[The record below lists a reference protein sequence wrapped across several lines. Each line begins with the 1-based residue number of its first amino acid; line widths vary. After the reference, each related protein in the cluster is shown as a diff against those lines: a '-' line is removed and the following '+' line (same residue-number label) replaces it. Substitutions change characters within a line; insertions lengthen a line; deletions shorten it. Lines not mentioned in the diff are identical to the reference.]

1 MQPRGSF
8 PATTFGAGKN
18 ARRGSFTSDWYRG
31 RPWLE
36 YSKQADA
43 AFCFPCRKFRPVGV
57 PEGND
62 KSELSYVSGGY
73 RNWKSATKQ
82 HKGFS
87 KHEQSAPHKM
97 SMSCW
102 LEQRMRQIANKEIST
117 MINSE
122 QLARNRYYLSAIVD
136 VIHFLVSN
144 ELPLRGRFDTSP
156 EVNEDGSHVVCTSLT
171 HSSGLF
177 LKLFEYT
184 MKKDKVLRDAY
195 ATIPA
200 NATYT
205 SHDIQNDIINL
216 MADAVTQCIVDEVS
230 GAKFTIKVDG
240 TRDPTGRE
248 NISIVI
254 RYVSQDAVIKE
265 RLLCL
270 ATSDKFGASDLA
282 DVVLH
287 EIQCKGLDVNN
298 IISQCYDGASVMS
311 GCSGGV
317 QRIIQDRLKKVVPY
331 VHCYNHKVHLVV
343 VSAMSSDS
351 RLTDFFQLCDCLY
364 KFTKRPNMA
373 VIYQGHRLKRLLDQ
387 RWTGHWETVR
397 NILLSFADLVQLL
410 EDAQVNKRG
419 TIDVRVEASGLLGQV
434 NCARFLFV
442 AKMVHRVL
450 DIFKPV
456 DKSLQD
462 RTVDL
467 LTANRLVSATNDVI
481 VSMRSD
487 QQFDTLWEDAVSLV
501 SHDDAREVRRQ
512 RKLNPQYASCIV
524 YETVGQR
531 EAGDNESEDL
541 KCEMKRLYF
550 STIDVVVSEMNTRFS
565 QQDQYLAAL
574 TAADPC
580 SPDFLDESLL
590 QPLAKLADI
599 DLDLAQLSVARAYVQ
614 MHMKGASAT
623 DVMKDNV
630 INHGAPTVR
639 SIIAAALT
647 FGASSATCESS
658 FSTMARILTDY
669 RRSMLQVRKSN
680 LVLLAFESD
689 LTSKLTGDSM
699 KEQLLRKFQSMGAR
713 RLQLY

>member
-1 MQPRGSF
+1 M
-8 PATTFGAGKN
+8 
-18 ARRGSFTSDWYRG
+18 
-31 RPWLE
+31 E
-36 YSKQADA
+36 YSRQADA
-43 AFCFPCRKFRPVGV
+43 AFCFPCRKFRPIDAFRV
-57 PEGND
+57 ND
-62 KSELSYVSGGY
+62 TSELCFVSGGY
-73 RNWKSATKQ
+73 RNWKSATEQ
-82 HKGFS
+82 HKGFC
-87 KHEQSAPHKM
+87 KHKM

-102 LEQRMRQIANKEIST
+102 LEKRVRQTANKEIST

-122 QLARNRYYLSAIVD
+122 QLARNRYYVSSIVD

-144 ELPLRGRFDTSP
+144 ELPLRGRFDATP
-156 EVNEDGSHVVCTSLT
+156 KINEDGSDVVCASLT

-195 ATIPA
+195 MTIPA

-205 SHDIQNDIINL
+205 SHDIQNDIIQL
-216 MADAVTQCIVDEVS
+216 MADAVTKYIVDEVS

-254 RYVSQDAVIKE
+254 RYVSQDVTVKE

-270 ATSDKFGASDLA
+270 ATTEKFGASDLA
-282 DVVLH
+282 DVIL
-287 EIQCKGLDVNN
+287 EQIQSKGLDVNN
-298 IISQCYDGASVMS
+298 ILSQCYDGASVMS

-317 QRIIQDRLKKVVPY
+317 QRIIQDRLNKVVPY
-331 VHCYNHKVHLVV
+331 VHCYNHKLHLVV

-351 RLTDFFQLCDCLY
+351 RLREFFHLCDCLY

-387 RWTGHWETVR
+387 RWTGHWETVH
-397 NILLSFADLVQLL
+397 NILLSFTDLVELL
-410 EDAQVNKRG
+410 QDAEVNKRG
-419 TIDVRVEASGLLGQV
+419 TIDVRVEASGLLRQV
-434 NCARFLFV
+434 NCAQFV
-442 AKMVHRVL
+442 FVGKMVHRVL
-450 DIFKPV
+450 DTFKPV
-456 DKSLQD
+456 DNSLQD
-462 RTVDL
+462 RTIDL
-467 LTANRLVSATNDVI
+467 LTANRLVAATNDVI
-481 VSMRSD
+481 VSMRSQ
-487 QQFDTLWEDAVSLV
+487 QQFDTLWEDTLLLV
-501 SHDDAREVRRQ
+501 SPDDAREVCRR
-512 RKLNPQYASCIV
+512 RKLNPKYASSVV
-524 YETVGQR
+524 YETVGHR
-531 EAGDNESEDL
+531 EAGQNQSEDL

-565 QQDQYLAAL
+565 HQDQYLAAL

-580 SPDFLDESLL
+580 SPDFLDDSLL

-599 DLDLAQLSVARAYVQ
+599 ELDLAQLSVARAHIQ
-614 MHMKGASAT
+614 KHMKGASTT
-623 DVMKDNV
+623 DVMKDSV
-630 INHGAPTVR
+630 INHGTQTVR
-639 SIIAAALT
+639 SILAAALT

-689 LTSKLTGDSM
+689 LASKLTSDSM
-699 KEQLLRKFQSMGAR
+699 KEQLLRKFHSMSTR